1 MSRAPSASF
10 AQFFPSATKAAK
22 DKAKEREKV
31 KSLSQDSPSV
41 RPVADTKLVLPNF
54 RIDDA
59 PIRSGSESNLP
70 ATDNAAPILEEGD
83 ILNGVGSASS
93 HSSTVSSVFSAAA
106 QQNNLSTSNNQNINM
121 TPMTNLDSSPSRVT
135 SPNQYKSA
143 AAVSSST
150 GLPSEKRSSQYDVP
164 QPHNTAKADQPPS
177 DPRVYARDPSRGIK
191 GNICT
196 YDPNLDRKISSN
208 ERKKAKP
215 IYKDIG
221 LVRIIQSAVGVVI
234 LFV

>member
-10 AQFFPSATKAAK
+10 AQFFPSAPKAAK

-31 KSLSQDSPSV
+31 KSLNQDSPST

-59 PIRSGSESNLP
+59 PTHYNNENNPP
-70 ATDNAAPILEEGD
+70 ATDNAALVLEEGD

-106 QQNNLSTSNNQNINM
+106 QQSNLTANNQNISM
-121 TPMTNLDSSPSRVT
+121 TPMTNLDSSPSRVA
-135 SPNQYKSA
+135 SPYQYKSA
-143 AAVSSST
+143 TAGLSST
-150 GLPSEKRSSQYDVP
+150 GIPSEKRSSHYDVP
-164 QPHNTAKADQPPS
+164 QPHNTAEADQPPS
-177 DPRVYARDPSRGIK
+177 DPRVYARDPSRGVK

-208 ERKKAKP
+208 EKKKAKP